1 MAWDFLKWQH
11 KETAE
16 NVKNI
21 TSVSRGLQWLGIWS
35 TWLKSPEAEAIEF
48 VQPRGKKAESGDLTS
63 VLTRDW
69 VV

>member
-1 MAWDFLKWQH
+1 M
-11 KETAE
+11 
-16 NVKNI
+16 KNI
-21 TSVSRGLQWLGIWS
+21 TSVSRGLQWLGVWS